1 MEIPRGTVKRLL
13 PFFLRAGNEENP
25 AGLRGLPPGPG
36 ACGEPREPSPAPAL
50 SQSPSFRPLNI
61 LLLLC
66 ASSFASGHAEPSCLS
81 LQLQPQPCL
90 RLGTA
95 SERCQGVKRGQR
107 SDRKDSSTPLPP
119 QSPAPALHSP
129 ARTVRTGRVTPRP
142 PPRGGGGWR
151 PGAPPAPAGGGGSGG
166 ARAPRGACSPRRS
179 GTR

>member
-1 MEIPRGTVKRLL
+1 MWVPRGAVERLL
-13 PFFLRAGNEENP
+13 PFFLHAGNEEKQDSEGSPQGQEPEESPGIP
-25 AGLRGLPPGPG
+25 AQPLLP
-36 ACGEPREPSPAPAL
+36 ARAPRAT
-50 SQSPSFRPLNI
+50 PLNI

-66 ASSFASGHAEPSCLS
+66 ASSFASGNTEPSCLT

-90 RLGTA
+90 RLGTSRGA
-95 SERCQGVKRGQR
+95 GGRSEGSNETGN
-107 SDRKDSSTPLPP
+107 T
-119 QSPAPALHSP
+119 PAPPSLPKARPRRSHSP

-151 PGAPPAPAGGGGSGG
+151 PAAPPAPAGGGGSGG